1 MKENIVEKTRERYLE
16 YERRHQD
23 ILSAA
28 IKLFNTK
35 GYAATTTA
43 QIAKAAKVTEKTM
56 YRHFNNKQ
64 DLFDECINS
73 VVGQLGAKWQNE
85 IDKDRDDKYI
95 YMNALIKAYVSFVI
109 ENPDKSMFL
118 IHLYSNRDTEELD
131 DRFKKFLEL
140 ILNETEKVI
149 VKSREKGLF
158 ENEIFPEAHPRVL
171 AGLLISQYF
180 TMIFMNEMLPK
191 DLFNE
196 DIATTLVKKIMGI
209 D

>member
-43 QIAKAAKVTEKTM
+43 KIAKTAKVTEKTM

-73 VVGQLGAKWQNE
+73 VVGLLGAKWQGE
-85 IDKDRDDKYI
+85 IDKDKGDKNI
-95 YMNALIKAYVSFVI
+95 YVNALIKAYVSFVM

-118 IHLYSNRDTEELD
+118 VHLYSNRETKELD

-140 ILNETEKVI
+140 ILGETEKVI
-149 VKSREKGLF
+149 TTYREKKLF
-158 ENEIFPEAHPRVL
+158 KNETFPEAHPRVL

-196 DIATTLVKKIMGI
+196 EIATSMVKKFIGI